1 MRFVLFKFLS
11 RSGPPVDGPKNPW
24 PRVLSLPGRFVGDPA
39 LLARDNIIGRQFFS
53 GLQFFRKFNAF
64 PGSYANFCN
73 DSLKMCL
80 GFLTKPLCNFRE
92 IVENTY
98 PIHTDLSIIITECV
112 IIFSGGCGT
121 CGSKLV
127 ITKCPLLTIRFW
139 ATFRLGLCSN
149 RLTIVCTTWTLTGT
163 ENNKATNQKLK
174 NLYTVKSWHKDYLW
188 E

>member
-1 MRFVLFKFLS
+1 M
-11 RSGPPVDGPKNPW
+11 
-24 PRVLSLPGRFVGDPA
+24 A
-39 LLARDNIIGRQFFS
+39 NIKYIKTCKYIAQLFS
-53 GLQFFRKFNAF
+53 GLQFFRNINAF
-64 PGSYANFCN
+64 QGSYANFCKV
-73 DSLKMCL
+73 SLKMCL
-80 GFLTKPLCNFRE
+80 SFFDKALLE
-92 IVENTY
+92 IVESTY
-98 PIHTDLSIIITECV
+98 PIHTDLSIIITERM

-121 CGSKLV
+121 RGSKLV
-127 ITKCPLLTIRFW
+127 IAKCPLLTIRFW